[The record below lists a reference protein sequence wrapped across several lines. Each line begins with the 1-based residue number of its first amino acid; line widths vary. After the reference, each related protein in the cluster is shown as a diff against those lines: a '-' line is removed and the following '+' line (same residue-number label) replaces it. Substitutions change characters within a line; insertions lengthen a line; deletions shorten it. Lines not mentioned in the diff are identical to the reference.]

1 MNISS
6 HEEYGLRCALQ
17 LARHFGQGPLS
28 ASKIAE
34 REGISVEYVSKFMH
48 LFRKAGMVNSL
59 RGTQGGFELSKEP
72 RDIKLK
78 EILSSLEVHTCD
90 GKSFCNQ
97 FSGQREV
104 CANYEECSIRPVW
117 SMITFHL
124 EKILESLSL
133 ADLLHPE
140 ALVRSK
146 IEQLFVTGLR
156 PVDRVPKRSEN
167 LRERSL

>member
-17 LARHFGQGPLS
+17 LARHFGHGPLS

-48 LFRKAGMVNSL
+48 LFRKSGMVSSL

-72 RDIKLK
+72 EELKLK
-78 EILSSLEVHTCD
+78 EILGALEVHTCD
-90 GKSFCNQ
+90 GSSFCQQ
-97 FSGQREV
+97 FAGQREV
-104 CANYEECSIRPVW
+104 CANFQECSIRPVW

-140 ALVRSK
+140 ILVRSK
-146 IEQLFVTGLR
+146 IDHVLMSNIR
-156 PVDRVPKRSEN
+156 PLERRAEN
-167 LRERSL
+167 QERPREKSL